1 MPAQPE
7 GDPAPADGSLP
18 SSAVARANQRTL
30 SLYVHVPFCAVR
42 CGYCDFNTYTMSQL
56 GPDVSR
62 DDYHH
67 DAAAEVRFG
76 RSVLDAAGASP
87 RPLHSVFFG
96 GGTPTLLPAEN
107 LAAVLQQARE
117 SFGLAPDAEITVEAN
132 PDSVTDRTF
141 EILAQAGV
149 NRVSFGMQSAVP
161 HVLKVL
167 ERTHTPANVPLAV
180 AGARKAGLSVSVD
193 LIYGT
198 PGESVRDW
206 RRSVET
212 ALDLESDHISAYSL
226 IIEDGTKLAAQIR
239 RGEVPEVDPDDQ
251 AEKYILADALLRE
264 AGFDWYEVS
273 NWSRAAQ
280 GRSAAQNRS
289 AHNIAYWRNQDW
301 WGIGPGAHSHMDGVR
316 WWNIKHPLPYT
327 NKIREGLSPAVG
339 RESLNQDTQYLEH
352 VMLGIRIREG
362 LETRSLRPEGR
373 TAVAGLI
380 LDGWVDGPAAVGGHV
395 ILTDQGRLMAD
406 AVTRRLLDW

>member
-18 SSAVARANQRTL
+18 LSAVARAGDRTL

-62 DDYHH
+62 EDYHH

-76 RSVLDAAGASP
+76 RSVLDAAGAPP

-107 LAAVLQQARE
+107 LADVLTQATE

-141 EILAQAGV
+141 EILAAAGV
-149 NRVSFGMQSAVP
+149 TRVSFGMQSAVP

-180 AGARKAGLSVSVD
+180 AGARKAGLSASVD

-198 PGESVRDW
+198 PGESVSDW
-206 RRSVET
+206 QRSVET
-212 ALDLESDHISAYSL
+212 ALELEPDHISAYSL

-251 AEKYILADALLRE
+251 AEKYIVADRLLRE
-264 AGFDWYEVS
+264 AGFEWYEVS
-273 NWSRAAQ
+273 NWSRAND
-280 GRSAAQNRS
+280 GRSAEQNRS

-316 WWNIKHPLPYT
+316 WWNLKHPLPYT
-327 NKIREGLSPAVG
+327 NKIRGGVSPAVG
-339 RESLNQDTQYLEH
+339 RETLDQDTQYLEH

-362 LETRSLRPEGR
+362 LDVSSLRPEGR
-373 TAVAGLI
+373 NAVAGLI
-380 LDGWVDGPAAVGGHV
+380 ADGWVDGKAAIAGRV
-395 ILTDQGRLMAD
+395 ILTGQGRLMAD